1 MYLQKQITSRLE
13 DLQDYV
19 LHHPMTETELNQMI
33 GFSRKIEKYMT
44 NDILKKF
51 DGGEIELMFTKNYGE
66 DEEKDD

>member
-1 MYLQKQITSRLE
+1 
-13 DLQDYV
+13 
-19 LHHPMTETELNQMI
+19 MTETELNQMI